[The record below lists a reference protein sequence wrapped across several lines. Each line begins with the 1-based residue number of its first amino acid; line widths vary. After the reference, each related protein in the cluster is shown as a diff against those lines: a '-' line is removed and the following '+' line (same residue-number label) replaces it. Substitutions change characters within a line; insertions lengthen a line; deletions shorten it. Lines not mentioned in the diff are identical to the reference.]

1 MFTGII
7 EGQGR
12 VLAIQR
18 QKHAAW
24 LEIRLPSSLRGVNL
38 GDSIAIDGC
47 CLTVAKKKSQSL
59 VFEVSKETL
68 AHTTLGSYQV
78 GTLVNVERALG
89 VNARLGGH
97 IVQGH
102 VDGVG
107 VIQSQKKVRAGKK
120 VYYFIQIHC
129 PKNLIKYLASKG
141 SIAVD
146 GISLTVNKMIKNN
159 FELCI
164 IPHTQK
170 TTQLVFKKI
179 GGQVNLEVD
188 ILAKYLE
195 RLLR

>member
-18 QKHAAW
+18 RKHDAW
-24 LEIRLPSSLRGVNL
+24 LEVRPPSALRGVKL

-47 CLTVAKKKSQSL
+47 CLTVAKKKAKSL

-68 AHTTLGSYQV
+68 AHTTLGAYQV

-89 VNARLGGH
+89 INARLGGH

-120 VYYFIQIHC
+120 VYYFTQIQS
-129 PKNLIKYLASKG
+129 PKNLVKYLAPKG

-146 GISLTVNKMIKNN
+146 GISLTVNKIIKNN

-179 GGQVNLEVD
+179 GDQVNLEVD

-195 RLLR
+195 SLLR